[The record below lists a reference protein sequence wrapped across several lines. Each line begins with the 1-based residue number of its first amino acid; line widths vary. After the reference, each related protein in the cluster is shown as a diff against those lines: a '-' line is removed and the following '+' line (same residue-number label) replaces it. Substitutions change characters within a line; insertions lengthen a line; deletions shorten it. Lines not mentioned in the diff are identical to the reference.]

1 MLNQI
6 AFMTDK
12 EKKAC
17 VDKIAFYESA
27 CKQDQ
32 DALMEAFVTDSN
44 INTLIHVQLLKADVC
59 QNAKIPVQP
68 FTKEQYK
75 KVADQP
81 CEEGLRKALCETLA
95 EICLQK
101 RIKICAR

>member
-17 VDKIAFYESA
+17 ADKIAFYEQA

-32 DALMEAFVTDSN
+32 DALMEAFVTGSN
-44 INTLIHVQLLKADVC
+44 INMLIHVQLFKADVC

-81 CEEGLRKALCETLA
+81 NEEALRHVLCETLA

-101 RIKICAR
+101 GIKICAH